1 MLRGMLRRTRLLA
14 LSLLLAAGP
23 AASQDKSATTEE
35 DPGALWEWRIAA
47 FSRYGPSY
55 PASEEMQFNIIPL
68 PIPIYRGRYL
78 RLFEDSENP
87 IRGKVFERDRI
98 KLDLDFDLTFPADSD
113 EIEARTGMPD
123 LDLLLQVGPELDLQF
138 VKQEFLKGRWHLA
151 LQGRGAV
158 SFDGLDPS
166 WRGFTLSTE
175 FRYIAQ
181 VTSRDEFKFRIT
193 PTFAT
198 TEYMQYYYQVDQQFA
213 TLERPAYDAKGGYL
227 GTDFTW
233 NWNREFTKK
242 LSVWVGARLGLY
254 SGARNKNSPLY
265 TDELTPSLYAAFM
278 YKFWESKRRAQR
290 RPETPEPAGSDT
302 DREIQVS
309 P

>member
-1 MLRGMLRRTRLLA
+1 MSRPLTLLA
-14 LSLLLAAGP
+14 ISLLLLTGP
-23 AASQDKSATTEE
+23 AMGQDQAAESDED

-47 FSRYGPSY
+47 FGRYGPSY
-55 PASEEMQFNIIPL
+55 PASEEMQVNVVPL
-68 PIPIYRGRYL
+68 PIPIYRGRFL

-113 EIEARTGMPD
+113 EIDARTGMPD
-123 LDLLLQVGPELDLQF
+123 LDLLVQAGPELDFQF
-138 VKQEFLKGRWHLA
+138 IGQEFLKGRWHLA

-166 WRGFTLSTE
+166 WRGLTFSTE

-181 VTSRDEFKFRIT
+181 LTSRDEFKFRIT

-198 TEYMQYYYQVDQQFA
+198 QEYMAYYYQVDPEFA
-213 TLERPAYDAKGGYL
+213 TPDRPAFKARGGYL
-227 GTDFTW
+227 GTDFTA
-233 NWNREFTKK
+233 NWSREFTER
-242 LSVWVGARLGLY
+242 LSVWFGARLGVH
-254 SGARNKNSPLY
+254 SGARNKNSPLF
-265 TDELTPSLYAAFM
+265 TEEINPSVYGAFM

-290 RPETPEPAGSDT
+290 PPPE
-302 DREIQVS
+302 RE
-309 P
+309 

>member
-1 MLRGMLRRTRLLA
+1 MSQPLTLLSA
-14 LSLLLAAGP
+14 CLCLLAASALAQDQ
-23 AASQDKSATTEE
+23 AAKSDED

-47 FSRYGPSY
+47 FGRYGPSY
-55 PASEEMQFNIIPL
+55 PASEEMQVNIIPL
-68 PIPIYRGRYL
+68 PIPIYRGRFL

-98 KLDLDFDLTFPADSD
+98 KLDLDLDITFPADSD

-123 LDLLLQVGPELDLQF
+123 LDFLLQAGPELDLQF
-138 VKQEFLKGRWHLA
+138 ARQEFLEGRWHLA

-166 WRGFTLSTE
+166 YRGLTFSSE

-181 VTSRDEFKFRIT
+181 ITSRDEFKFRIT

-198 TEYMQYYYQVDQQFA
+198 QEYMAYYYQVDPQFA
-213 TLERPAYDAKGGYL
+213 TPERPAFKAKGGYL

-233 NWNREFTKK
+233 NWNRKFTEK
-242 LSVWVGARLGLY
+242 LSVWCGARLGVY
-254 SGARNKNSPLY
+254 SGASNKNSPLF
-265 TDELTPSLYAAFM
+265 TDDVTPSLYAAFM

-290 RPETPEPAGSDT
+290 PPPEPEATQASIAPSNA
-302 DREIQVS
+302 RYRVR
-309 P
+309 